1 MAANQG
7 HLPRFVSG
15 AHAYQDN
22 LSQRRM
28 RCHPPADE
36 LIQPAKALR
45 NEVGVPVVVFRV
57 LKRNAH
63 DLARR
68 YFGDLS
74 TRREV
79 VTKRS
84 LGDDNMNRGFSQR
97 PDRARQTKKENR
109 NESLHWSRSA
119 SEEYGYL
126 RAVGC
131 YGPLIP
137 AGWPKDLPEPHS
149 FPTTAFVAPSEK
161 APQKRGFEDYWTL
174 ALQAA
179 AADVLASVE
188 RNRAWM
194 SS

>member
-15 AHAYQDN
+15 ARTDQVN

-36 LIQPAKALR
+36 LIEATKPLR
-45 NEVGVPVVVFRV
+45 NEIGVPVVVFRV

-68 YFGDLS
+68 HFGDLS

-84 LGDDNMNRGFSQR
+84 LRDDNMNRGFSQR
-97 PDRARQTKKENR
+97 PDRARQAKKENR
-109 NESLHWSRSA
+109 KESLHWGRSA
-119 SEEYGYL
+119 SKEYEYL
-126 RAVGC
+126 RVVEC
-131 YGPLIP
+131 YGPLI
-137 AGWPKDLPEPHS
+137 ATGRALVWDEPHLL
-149 FPTTAFVAPSEK
+149 PVREGLLH
-161 APQKRGFEDYWTL
+161 Q
-174 ALQAA
+174 
-179 AADVLASVE
+179 
-188 RNRAWM
+188 
-194 SS
+194 